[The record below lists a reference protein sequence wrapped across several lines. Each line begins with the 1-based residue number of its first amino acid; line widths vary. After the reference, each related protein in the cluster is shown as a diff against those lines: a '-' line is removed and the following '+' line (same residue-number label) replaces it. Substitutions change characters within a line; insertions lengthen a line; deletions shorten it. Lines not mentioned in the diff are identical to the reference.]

1 MSAYNCGN
9 ILKINR
15 LWRTRSIASLPC
27 KIFGYKNIRLNLKS
41 DVFGVSIFFEGVW
54 GGEGY
59 SSGANMGSQAGSLI
73 GFCLRSFAMLSGT
86 YFLLSTK
93 RNMYSLNHSSVMM

>member
-41 DVFGVSIFFEGVW
+41 DVFGVSIFSRVCVGEKVILRGRTW
-54 GGEGY
+54 GPKL
-59 SSGANMGSQAGSLI
+59 GA
-73 GFCLRSFAMLSGT
+73 
-86 YFLLSTK
+86 
-93 RNMYSLNHSSVMM
+93 

>member
-27 KIFGYKNIRLNLKS
+27 KIFGYKNIRLKIKS
-41 DVFGVSIFFEGVW
+41 DVFGVSIFSRVCV
-54 GGEGY
+54 GGKVILRGRTLGPKL
-59 SSGANMGSQAGSLI
+59 GA
-73 GFCLRSFAMLSGT
+73 
-86 YFLLSTK
+86 
-93 RNMYSLNHSSVMM
+93 

>member
-9 ILKINR
+9 MLKINR
-15 LWRTRSIASLPC
+15 LWRMRSIASLPC

-41 DVFGVSIFFEGVW
+41 DVLEYLSFCDGV

-59 SSGANMGSQAGSLI
+59 SSGANIGSQAGSLI
-73 GFCLRSFAMLSGT
+73 GFCLRSFATLSGT
-86 YFLLSTK
+86 YCLLSTK
-93 RNMYSLNHSSVMM
+93 RNMYSLNHSSVMI

>member
-15 LWRTRSIASLPC
+15 LWRTRSIACIPC
-27 KIFGYKNIRLNLKS
+27 KIFGYKNIRLKIKS
-41 DVFGVSIFFEGVW
+41 DVFGVSIFSRVC

-59 SSGANMGSQAGSLI
+59 SSGANIGSQAGSLI

>member
-41 DVFGVSIFFEGVW
+41 DVFGVSIFSRVC

-59 SSGANMGSQAGSLI
+59 SSGANIGSQAGSLI
-73 GFCLRSFAMLSGT
+73 GFCLRSFATLSGT

>member
-1 MSAYNCGN
+1 MSAYNCCN

-15 LWRTRSIASLPC
+15 LWRTRSIASLLC
-27 KIFGYKNIRLNLKS
+27 EIFGYKNIRLKIKS
-41 DVFGVSIFFEGVW
+41 DVFGVSIFYEGV
-54 GGEGY
+54 GGGGY
-59 SSGANMGSQAGSLI
+59 SSGANIGSQAGSLI
-73 GFCLRSFAMLSGT
+73 GFCLRSFATLSGT

>member
-1 MSAYNCGN
+1 MSAYNCCN

-15 LWRTRSIASLPC
+15 LWRTRSIACIPC
-27 KIFGYKNIRLNLKS
+27 KILGYKNIRLNLKS
-41 DVFGVSIFFEGVW
+41 DVFGVSIFYEGV

-59 SSGANMGSQAGSLI
+59 SSGANIGSQAGSLI

>member
-1 MSAYNCGN
+1 MFAHYRDN

-15 LWRTRSIASLPC
+15 LGRTRSIACIPC
-27 KIFGYKNIRLNLKS
+27 KIFGYKNIRLKIKS
-41 DVFGVSIFFEGVW
+41 DVFGVSIFLRW
-54 GGEGY
+54 CGGGGY
-59 SSGANMGSQAGSLI
+59 SSGANIGSQAGSLI
-73 GFCLRSFAMLSGT
+73 GFCLRSFATLSGT

>member
-15 LWRTRSIASLPC
+15 LWRTRSIACIPC

-41 DVFGVSIFFEGVW
+41 DVFGVSIFSRVC

-59 SSGANMGSQAGSLI
+59 SSGANIGSQAGSLI
-73 GFCLRSFAMLSGT
+73 GFCLRSFATLSGT
-86 YFLLSTK
+86 YCLLSTK

>member
-41 DVFGVSIFFEGVW
+41 DVFGVSIFSRVC

-59 SSGANMGSQAGSLI
+59 SSGANIGSQAGSLI
-73 GFCLRSFAMLSGT
+73 GFCLRSFATLSDT

>member
-15 LWRTRSIASLPC
+15 LWRTRSIASLPF

-41 DVFGVSIFFEGVW
+41 DVFGVSIFSRVC

-59 SSGANMGSQAGSLI
+59 SSGANIGSQAGSLI
-73 GFCLRSFAMLSGT
+73 GFCLRSFATLSGT

>member
-41 DVFGVSIFFEGVW
+41 DVFGVSIFSRVC

-59 SSGANMGSQAGSLI
+59 SSGANIGSQAGSLI

>member
-15 LWRTRSIASLPC
+15 LWRTRSVASLPC

-41 DVFGVSIFFEGVW
+41 DVFGVSIFSRVC

-59 SSGANMGSQAGSLI
+59 SSGANIGSQAGSLI
-73 GFCLRSFAMLSGT
+73 GFCLRSFATLSGT

>member
-1 MSAYNCGN
+1 MSAYNCCN

-15 LWRTRSIASLPC
+15 LWRTRSIACIPC

-41 DVFGVSIFFEGVW
+41 DVFGVSIFSRVC

-59 SSGANMGSQAGSLI
+59 SSGANIGSQAGSLI
-73 GFCLRSFAMLSGT
+73 GFCLRSFATLSGT